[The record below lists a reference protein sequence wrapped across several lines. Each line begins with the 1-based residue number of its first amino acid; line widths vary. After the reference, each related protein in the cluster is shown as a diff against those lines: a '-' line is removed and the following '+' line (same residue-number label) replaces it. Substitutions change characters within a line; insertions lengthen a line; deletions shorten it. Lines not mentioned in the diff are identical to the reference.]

1 LSFGG
6 ENLDLYFNLNFIL
19 MKEHN
24 FRLSEIEDMVPWERL
39 IYKYILIKYLKEKE
53 ELLKNKKG

>member
-1 LSFGG
+1 
-6 ENLDLYFNLNFIL
+6 